1 VGSYEIEISPAQKKF
16 FGKSGSVMLSIKNL
30 FISSVFLS
38 LGFSNSPAKASNVT
52 ITNTNLEKNLVLNLS
67 DSMKL
72 VEESSPQVKRT
83 EAQKSE
89 ANAKKKEAFAIFL
102 PRLNLVAQHLLDEK
116 FIQQTLAMGSS
127 PVTIDLIQPYSL
139 LSLRGEWGLFDGF
152 SNVDFYQ
159 AQTLAATAAE
169 KEAEW
174 AHFQVRQEAKQKFF
188 KALAAVEIE
197 KVANQN
203 VKTLTDHLER
213 AKALRQS
220 GVGTNFD
227 VLRVEV
233 QLNESQTERLNSEDN
248 VVLSKLALLNLLG
261 LDDLGQFIS
270 GSLPVP
276 TTTKVLQVEKP
287 TAMDRIDFQAISDRE
302 LSAHKSFS
310 VAHKHWIPKLSM
322 VAQADYY
329 NNISQ
334 GVTDQDYASAYSV
347 GLNLTWNLFDGFAP
361 SSRAVQAEAR
371 EAQAVATKR
380 QAYLKNKY
388 DFDFWK
394 RRYLYS
400 ASLYKAKTDDVEKAQ
415 ESVRL
420 ATQSFKAGART
431 SSDVLDAELDL
442 FRARAGVVNAQV
454 NAVEAL
460 VNLELALGKEL

>member
-1 VGSYEIEISPAQKKF
+1 MFS
-16 FGKSGSVMLSIKNL
+16 LKNL
-30 FISSVFLS
+30 FISTAVLCLS
-38 LGFSNSPAKASNVT
+38 FSNCLVKASDVALANS
-52 ITNTNLEKNLVLNLS
+52 NLEKNLVLNLT
-67 DSMKL
+67 DSMRL
-72 VEESSPQVKRT
+72 VEESSPQVRRSD
-83 EAQKSE
+83 AQKSE
-89 ANAKKKEAFAIFL
+89 ANAKQKEAFAVFL
-102 PRLNLVAQHLLDEK
+102 PRINLVAQHLLTEK
-116 FIQQTLAMGSS
+116 FMQEKLTMGGS
-127 PVTIDLIQPYSL
+127 PVTIDLIQPYSI

-152 SNVDFYQ
+152 SNLDFYQ
-159 AQTLAATAAE
+159 AQKLAATAAE

-188 KALAAVEIE
+188 KALASVELE

-233 QLNESQTERLNSEDN
+233 QLNESQTERLNAEDN

-261 LDDLGQFIS
+261 LDDLGQSIS
-270 GSLPVP
+270 GSLPIP
-276 TTTKVLQVEKP
+276 TTAKVLQVEKP
-287 TAMDRIDFQAISDRE
+287 TAMDRLDFQAISDRE
-302 LSAHKSFS
+302 LSSHKSFS
-310 VAHKHWIPKLSM
+310 AAHKHWIPKLSM

-334 GVTDQDYASAYSV
+334 GVGDQDYANAYSV
-347 GLNLTWNLFDGFAP
+347 GLNLTWNLFDGFAS
-361 SSRAVQAEAR
+361 SSRAAQAEAR
-371 EAQAVATKR
+371 EAQAVATTR

-431 SSDVLDAELDL
+431 SSEVLDAELDL